1 MDLKKD
7 LYLVEGLFFTGCVL
21 SFRTETGC
29 QGTFLLSCQWHQNVD
44 TFGFREE
51 GEGVGRVLP
60 PLPKPRVF

>member
-1 MDLKKD
+1 MDLKKGF
-7 LYLVEGLFFTGCVL
+7 VFGWRAFFTGCVL

-51 GEGVGRVLP
+51 GEGVGRALP
-60 PLPKPRVF
+60 PSPNL